1 MKIRIPKIK
10 FTSRKVLK
18 MALTVVG
25 VLTLIGV
32 ALLITNEKNL
42 HDTITD
48 IIILLVGTIALMMAV
63 LTEAELERQE
73 NRSKQ
78 IHREVLDALAEIR
91 DINKDSEYLKR
102 KMREGVKLDKEIS
115 EKIDEIKTSLP

>member
-1 MKIRIPKIK
+1 
-10 FTSRKVLK
+10 

-48 IIILLVGTIALMMAV
+48 IIILLVVTIALMMAV

-115 EKIDEIKTSLP
+115 EKIDEIKT

>member
-78 IHREVLDALAEIR
+78 IHREVLDALVEIR

-115 EKIDEIKTSLP
+115 EKIDEIKT

>member
-115 EKIDEIKTSLP
+115 EKIDEIKT

>member
-1 MKIRIPKIK
+1 
-10 FTSRKVLK
+10 

-73 NRSKQ
+73 NCSKQ

-115 EKIDEIKTSLP
+115 EKIDEIKT